1 MGNFFEFSTNLIKAV
16 SCTVVET
23 TSVRTSW
30 VFFLCKKR
38 EFQGILNYLF
48 TIGLT
53 TQ

>member
-30 VFFLCKKR
+30 FFFLCKKKR
-38 EFQGILNYLF
+38 ISGDFELF
-48 TIGLT
+48 VHH
-53 TQ
+53 

>member
-23 TSVRTSW
+23 TSLVL
-30 VFFLCKKR
+30 VGFFSCVKKR
-38 EFQGILNYLF
+38 EFQEILNFLF
-48 TIGLT
+48 TIDPT